1 MARKEHGNPL
11 LKQLIKERGIKDLQ
25 GIHELV
31 KELTGS
37 LIQEML
43 EAELENDLGYSK
55 WDYREKGTTNSRNGY
70 SEKTLKSSLGEIP
83 IKVPRD
89 RDGEFEPQLVKKH
102 QTDISVIEDKI
113 LFFVRTGDVNPRY
126 SKND

>member
-11 LKQLIKERGIKDLQ
+11 LRSLIKERGIKDLQ

-55 WDYREKGTTNSRNGY
+55 WDYREKDTTNSRNGY

-83 IKVPRD
+83 IKVP
-89 RDGEFEPQLVKKH
+89 GNLSH
-102 QTDISVIEDKI
+102 
-113 LFFVRTGDVNPRY
+113 NW
-126 SKND
+126 

>member
-11 LKQLIKERGIKDLQ
+11 LRSLINERGIKDLQ

-55 WDYREKGTTNSRNGY
+55 WD
-70 SEKTLKSSLGEIP
+70 
-83 IKVPRD
+83 
-89 RDGEFEPQLVKKH
+89 
-102 QTDISVIEDKI
+102 
-113 LFFVRTGDVNPRY
+113 
-126 SKND
+126 